1 MEMFIYEVDGD
12 RTNIYITEFDDVKE
26 LNDKLADFICS
37 FKDQKDPNTNINSFQ
52 TPWLIGSPETE
63 IILSKVAECYELPI
77 EEVSEIIYDNSK
89 AIFKD
94 DK

>member
-37 FKDQKDPNTNINSFQ
+37 FKDY
-52 TPWLIGSPETE
+52 
-63 IILSKVAECYELPI
+63 IIT
-77 EEVSEIIYDNSK
+77 
-89 AIFKD
+89 
-94 DK
+94 